1 MDAATLTL
9 LMTIS
14 TTKKGVQKR
23 LRSLSTLAAVE
34 AVLKDIEPP
43 PPAYRKHAQR
53 WLAGPETH
61 LMHWWQPNYPE
72 SLRHISEPP
81 LVLYLH
87 GDCELLEQP
96 QVAVIGSRLASEAG
110 LQAATLFAADLTRNG
125 ILVSSGLAG
134 GIDGA
139 AHKAAL
145 EHGHTLAVLGC
156 GPDIT
161 YPPKHKQLQQRITQ
175 QGLLVSEFAPGVQIR
190 SNHFPRR
197 NRILSGL
204 SRGVLVIEAK
214 LRSGT
219 LITARSGIEQNRSV
233 MALPG
238 SIWDASYSGNH
249 KIIQEGAALVT
260 SVDDILSELNLQRHV
275 PTFYGAGEN
284 NSTGSL
290 ANLELLANV
299 GNEVTPID
307 TIVARSGLPAAIVT
321 EQLVLLELEGWVTSV
336 SGGYMKMGRR

>member
-1 MDAATLTL
+1 MDAALLAL
-9 LMTIS
+9 LMTVS
-14 TTKKGVQKR
+14 VSKKALQKR
-23 LRSLSTLAAVE
+23 LRLLSTLAAVE
-34 AVLKDIEPP
+34 AAVREVEPP
-43 PPAYRKHAQR
+43 PPAYQRHAQR
-53 WLAGPETH
+53 WLAHEDHH
-61 LMHWWQPNYPE
+61 LLHWWQPNYPE
-72 SLRHISEPP
+72 SLRNIPDPP

-96 QVAVIGSRLASEAG
+96 QVAVIGSRMASEAG

-139 AHKAAL
+139 AHKSAL
-145 EHGHTLAVLGC
+145 EYGNTLAVLGC
-156 GPDIT
+156 GPDIV
-161 YPPKHKQLQQRITQ
+161 YPPKHRQLQQRIAQ
-175 QGLLVSEFAPGVQIR
+175 QGLLVSEFAPGVKIR

-219 LITARSGIEQNRSV
+219 LITARQGLEQNRSV

-238 SIWDASYSGNH
+238 SIWDASCSGNL
-249 KIIQEGAALVT
+249 KVIQEGAALVT
-260 SVDDILSELNLQRHV
+260 SVDDILSELNIQRSV
-275 PTFYGAGEN
+275 PTLLNMGEN